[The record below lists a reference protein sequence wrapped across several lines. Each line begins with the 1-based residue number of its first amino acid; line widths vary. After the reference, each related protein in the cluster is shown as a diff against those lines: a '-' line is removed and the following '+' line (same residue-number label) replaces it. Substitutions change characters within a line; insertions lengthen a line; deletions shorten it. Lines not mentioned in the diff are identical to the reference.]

1 MCTAQPHRFIG
12 LLLGC
17 IVACSHQKNAT
28 GEAVTPA
35 AAPPRSVLTSEEI
48 ERSHGRSIEQLL
60 MDRFPGV
67 QVTRT
72 SDGGISVRIR
82 GFTSLHGSNEPLYV
96 IDGIAIQPGPD
107 GSLSGLAPEEIE
119 SIKVLKDP
127 AETAMYGMRGANGV
141 IVIKTKRAR

>member
-96 IDGIAIQPGPD
+96 IDGVPLEAVPGGALKGINPHD
-107 GSLSGLAPEEIE
+107 IE
-119 SIKVLKDP
+119 SIQVLKDP
-127 AETAMYGMRGANGV
+127 SETTVYGVRGAKGV
-141 IVIKTKRAR
+141 IVIRTKRR